1 MALLD
6 STLCFWR
13 TASKADHSNAEFLA
27 ELNRP
32 ISIVI
37 LVSEG
42 TNGILTSEVLT
53 TEDRGCMHHF
63 FATSPSSCDR
73 SHESIGMPLHSREA
87 WMECICLDTSVLQ
100 RMLTVNVWGPIFL
113 WTLNGNSCV
122 KQPAEFDHSV
132 GPFAL
137 RA

>member
-32 ISIVI
+32 IPIVI

-73 SHESIGMPLHSREA
+73 SHESIGMDGMCLPRYQCSLENVDSR
-87 WMECICLDTSVLQ
+87 CLGTHFSLD
-100 RMLTVNVWGPIFL
+100 
-113 WTLNGNSCV
+113 
-122 KQPAEFDHSV
+122 AEW
-132 GPFAL
+132 
-137 RA
+137 